1 MKIADAERS
10 WAKSNTTRRPSPPRI
25 IKASPTRATA
35 SGMLGFDTGADDR
48 AEGGQLT
55 VIRHSFAERGTSFW
69 AAERAA
75 WLRNST
81 WFK

>member
-1 MKIADAERS
+1 
-10 WAKSNTTRRPSPPRI
+10 
-25 IKASPTRATA
+25 
-35 SGMLGFDTGADDR
+35 MLGFDTGADDR